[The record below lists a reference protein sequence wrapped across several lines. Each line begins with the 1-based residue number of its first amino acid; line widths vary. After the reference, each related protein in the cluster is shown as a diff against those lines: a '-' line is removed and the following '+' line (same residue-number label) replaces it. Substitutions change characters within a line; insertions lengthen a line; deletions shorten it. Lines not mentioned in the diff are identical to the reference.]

1 MRKLSSCLIALASLA
16 AFAPVASAAD
26 MPVKAPPRVVA
37 APTPGGFFFSVT
49 GGYYFDDPNRDMFIG
64 PTAVVGGQGAGFGD
78 GWGTRGVAGYRWA
91 VWDIAVAFG
100 YAKFSQGKLQAS
112 YGGAGSTL
120 HAPRGHYWAVDGE
133 LGYNVMMNTLKVRL
147 FAGPRFVRW
156 TAHDQDRQVGLA
168 FTFDSKTEAVGPR
181 VGFAVSG
188 PFAGNVGWMAEGAF
202 AYLFGDITGTVGGL
216 APVQTLKVDRNI
228 TNGEARLG
236 LEWNLAPA
244 SKLTVGYQAEYWNGA
259 HPRDEYNGFGAP
271 LLGGR
276 AEQLHH
282 GPFARFTYGL

>member
-1 MRKLSSCLIALASLA
+1 MRKFGSCLIALAALT

-37 APTPGGFFFSVT
+37 ADPGGFFFSVT

-64 PTAVVGGQGAGFGD
+64 PNAVVGGQGAGFGD
-78 GWGTRGVAGYRWA
+78 GWGTRGVLGYRWG
-91 VWDIAVAFG
+91 VWDIAVAAS

-112 YGGAGSTL
+112 YGGAGSPL
-120 HAPRGHYWAVDGE
+120 HAPKGHYWAVDGE
-133 LGYNVMMNTLKVRL
+133 FGYNFMMNALKVRV

-156 TAHDQDRQVGLA
+156 SAHDQDAQTGPT

-188 PFAGNVGWMAEGAF
+188 PFAGNVGWMAEGSF

-216 APVQTLKVDRNI
+216 APVQSLKVSRSI
-228 TNGEARLG
+228 TNGELRGG
-236 LEWNLAPA
+236 LAWNVSPA
-244 SKLTVGYQAEYWNGA
+244 GKFIVGYQAEYWNGA
-259 HPRDEYNGFGAP
+259 HPRDEYDGFGNP
-271 LLGGR
+271 LVGGR

-282 GPFARFTYGL
+282 GPFARFSYGL